1 MRLRWQDNFSVAF
14 EMNGMETW
22 HPPYDEQ
29 RYGRPVRRLALL
41 AWLIRL
47 PLLGATAVIL
57 LFLLAALYLALH
69 QLQFTQL
76 IYPGVSAFGVDLSG
90 MTHQQAAAALAARF
104 TYGER
109 AIFTFRD
116 GDRFWQRTA
125 AELGVSYDPLQ
136 TVEEA
141 FKIGRGSTLL
151 ENLLEQADAWLN
163 GASVQPRVIF
173 DQSQAAAW
181 LKQIAAQIDR
191 PVLDATLSL
200 NGTQVIATTSQ
211 VGRQVDIEAT
221 LGLLRQVILTLTTGA
236 EIPLVVRETQPAVR
250 DVEEAAAKVRTALA
264 SPIQLYLPVTRQND
278 PGPWQASPEFISGL
292 LNIQR
297 VENGDGTARYT
308 VSANAEPLRAFLTE
322 LAPQLRI
329 EPRNAR
335 FVFNEARRELL
346 PIQDSIEGRELDIE
360 TSLKAFEAAIF
371 SDNRRV
377 PLSFITVKPMAHSQA
392 SAAELG
398 ITEKI
403 VEATTFFYGS
413 SAERRTNIQVAAQRF
428 HGLVIE
434 PGEVFSFNKYIG
446 DISPETGYETGLV
459 IYGDRTIEGVGGGVC
474 QVSTTIFQAAFFG
487 AFPIVE
493 RYPHGYRVGY
503 YESGTAI
510 ANGRRYAA
518 GVGMDATVYAPII
531 DLKFRN
537 DTPYHILIAVNFVPS
552 KQSLTIT
559 FYSTNSGRVVE
570 MSGPRLS
577 NVVPHGKPKYTESPS
592 MRPGQ
597 VRQID
602 YAVDGVDA
610 RVWRTIR
617 NLDGQVLVDN
627 EEFFSRYVPWS
638 AQFLVAPGYAPKQR

>member
-1 MRLRWQDNFSVAF
+1 MDTWQ
-14 EMNGMETW
+14 T
-22 HPPYDEQ
+22 PYDDQ
-29 RYGRPVRRLALL
+29 PYVRSPQHTALL

-47 PLLGATAVIL
+47 PLLGATAIIM

-69 QLQFTQL
+69 QLQFNQL

-90 MTHQQAAAALAARF
+90 MTHQQAMAALAARF
-104 TYGER
+104 TYGES

-116 GDRFWQRTA
+116 GERFWQKSA
-125 AELGVSYDPLQ
+125 AELGVKYDPLQ
-136 TVEEA
+136 TVEAA
-141 FKIGRGSTLL
+141 FRIGRGGNLL
-151 ENLLEQADAWLN
+151 ENLRQQADAWLN
-163 GASVQPRVIF
+163 GAAVQPIVVF
-173 DQSQAAAW
+173 DQSQAAAQ
-181 LKQIAAQIDR
+181 LNQIAAEIDR
-191 PVLDATLSL
+191 PVQDAALML
-200 NGTQVIATTSQ
+200 NGTQVIATASQ
-211 VGRQVDIEAT
+211 VGRQVDVEAT
-221 LGLLRQVILTLTTGA
+221 LGLLRQVILTLTSGA
-236 EIPLVVRETQPAVR
+236 EIPIVVRETQPAVQ
-250 DVEEAAAKVRTALA
+250 DVAEAAAKVRVALS
-264 SPIQLYLPVTRQND
+264 SPIQLYLPVTREGD
-278 PGPWQASPEFISGL
+278 PGPWQASVEFISGL
-292 LNIQR
+292 LRIQR
-297 VENGDGTARYT
+297 VENADGTARYT

-335 FVFNEARRELL
+335 FVFNEVRRELL
-346 PIQDSIEGRELDIE
+346 PIEDSVDGRELDIE
-360 TSLKAFEAAIF
+360 ASLRAFEAAIF
-371 SDNRRV
+371 RTEDRRV
-377 PLSFITVKPMAHSQA
+377 PLSLITIKPAAHSQTT
-392 SAAELG
+392 AAELG

-413 SAERRTNIQVAAQRF
+413 SPERRTNIQVAAQRF
-428 HGLVIE
+428 HGLVIA
-434 PGEVFSFNKYIG
+434 PGEVFSFNKYVG

-487 AFPIVE
+487 GYPIVE

-503 YESGTAI
+503 YESGTAV
-510 ANGRRYAA
+510 ANGRRYSA

-537 DTPYHILIAVNFVPS
+537 DTPYYILIAVNFVPS
-552 KQSLTIT
+552 KQSLSIT
-559 FYSTNSGRVVE
+559 FYSTSSGRIVE
-570 MSGPRLS
+570 KSGPRLS

-592 MRPGQ
+592 VRPGETRQ
-597 VRQID
+597 VD

-617 NLDGQVLVDN
+617 TLDGQILVDN

>member
-1 MRLRWQDNFSVAF
+1 MDTWQ
-14 EMNGMETW
+14 T
-22 HPPYDEQ
+22 PYEDW
-29 RYGRPVRRLALL
+29 RYTRPVRHAALL
-41 AWLIRL
+41 AWIIRL
-47 PLLGATAVIL
+47 ALLGATAVIL

-69 QLQFTQL
+69 QLQFAQL

-90 MTHQQAAAALAARF
+90 MTHQQAMQALAARF
-104 TYGER
+104 TYGEN
-109 AIFTFRD
+109 AVFTFRD
-116 GDRFWQRTA
+116 GERVWQHSA

-136 TVEEA
+136 TVEAA
-141 FKIGRGSTLL
+141 FKIGRGGTIL
-151 ENLLEQADAWLN
+151 ENLRQQADAWLN
-163 GASVQPRVIF
+163 GAAIQPVVVF
-173 DQSQAAAW
+173 DQSRAAA
-181 LKQIAAQIDR
+181 LIDQIAAQINR
-191 PVLDATLSL
+191 PVLDAALSL
-200 NGTQVIATTSQ
+200 NGTQVIATSSQ
-211 VGRQVDIEAT
+211 VGRQVDSEAT

-236 EIPLVVRETQPAVR
+236 EIPLVIRETPPAVR
-250 DVEEAAAKVRTALA
+250 DVEEAAAKARAALA
-264 SPIQLYLPVTRQND
+264 SPIQLYLPVTREGD
-278 PGPWQASPEFISGL
+278 PGPWQATTEFISGL
-292 LNIQR
+292 LNIRR

-308 VSANAEPLRAFLTE
+308 VTANAEPLRAFLTE

-335 FVFNEARRELL
+335 FVLNEARRELL
-346 PIQDSIEGRELDIE
+346 PIEDSIEGRELDIE

-371 SDNRRV
+371 RTEDRRV
-377 PLSFITVKPMAHSQA
+377 PLSFITVKPTAHSQA
-392 SAAELG
+392 TAAELG

-413 SAERRTNIQVAAQRF
+413 TAERRTNIQVAAQRF
-428 HGLVIE
+428 HGLVIA

-474 QVSTTIFQAAFFG
+474 QVSTTIFQAAFFSG
-487 AFPIVE
+487 FPIVE

-503 YESGTAI
+503 YESGTTI
-510 ANGRRYAA
+510 ANGRRYSA

-559 FYSTNSGRVVE
+559 FYSTNSGRIVE
-570 MSGPRLS
+570 VSGPRLS

-592 MRPGQ
+592 VRPGET
-597 VRQID
+597 RQID

-617 NLDGQVLVDN
+617 NLDGQVLVNN

-638 AQFLVAPGYAPKQR
+638 AQFLVAPGYAPRQR

>member
-1 MRLRWQDNFSVAF
+1 
-14 EMNGMETW
+14 METW
-22 HPPYDEQ
+22 QAPYDE
-29 RYGRPVRRLALL
+29 RHYVRPERHSALL
-41 AWLIRL
+41 AWMIRI

-57 LFLLAALYLALH
+57 LFLLGMLYLALH
-69 QLQFTQL
+69 QLQFNQR

-90 MTHQQAAAALAARF
+90 MTHQQAMTALAARF
-104 TYGER
+104 TYGES
-109 AIFTFRD
+109 AVFTFRD
-116 GDRFWQRTA
+116 GERFWQRTA
-125 AELGVSYDPLQ
+125 TELGVSYNPLQ
-136 TVEEA
+136 TVEAA
-141 FKIGRGSTLL
+141 FKIGRRGNLL

-163 GASVQPRVIF
+163 GASVQPIVVF
-173 DQSQAAAW
+173 DQSQAATIIN
-181 LKQIAAQIDR
+181 QIAAEINR

-200 NGTQVIATTSQ
+200 NGTQVIATASQ
-211 VGRQVDIEAT
+211 IGRQVDVDAT
-221 LGLLRQVILTLTTGA
+221 LGLLRQVVLTLTTGA
-236 EIPLVVRETQPAVR
+236 EIPIVIRETQPAVR
-250 DVEEAAAKVRTALA
+250 DVEEAAAKVRLALS
-264 SPIQLYLPVTRQND
+264 SPIQLYLPAPREGD
-278 PGPWQASPEFISGL
+278 PGPWQASVEFISGL
-292 LNIQR
+292 LRIQR

-308 VSANAEPLRAFLTE
+308 VSANAEPLRAFLVE

-335 FVFNEARRELL
+335 FVFNEVRRELL
-346 PIQDSIEGRELDIE
+346 PIEDSIEGRELDVE
-360 TSLKAFEAAIF
+360 SSLKAFEAAIF
-371 SDNRRV
+371 RAEDRRV
-377 PLSFITVKPMAHSQA
+377 PLSFITMKPVAHSKA
-392 SAAELG
+392 TAAELG

-413 SAERRTNIQVAAQRF
+413 TAERRTNIQVAAQRF
-428 HGLVIE
+428 HGLVIA

-487 AFPIVE
+487 GYPIVE

-510 ANGRRYAA
+510 ANGRRYSA

-559 FYSTNSGRVVE
+559 FYSTSSGRIVE
-570 MSGPRLS
+570 KTGPRLS
-577 NVVPHGKPKYTESPS
+577 NVVPHGKPKYTESPNV
-592 MRPGQ
+592 RPGE

-617 NLDGQVLVDN
+617 TLDGQILVNN

>member
-1 MRLRWQDNFSVAF
+1 
-14 EMNGMETW
+14 METW
-22 HPPYDEQ
+22 QTSYDDQ
-29 RYGRPVRRLALL
+29 RYGYSRRRSVLL

-47 PLLGATAVIL
+47 PLLGATAVIM

-90 MTHQQAAAALAARF
+90 MTHQQAMAALAARF
-104 TYGER
+104 TYGES
-109 AIFTFRD
+109 AVFTFRD
-116 GDRFWQRTA
+116 GERFWQRTA

-136 TVEEA
+136 TVEAA
-141 FKIGRGSTLL
+141 FKIGRGGNLL
-151 ENLLEQADAWLN
+151 ENLREQGDAWLN
-163 GASVQPRVIF
+163 GASVQPLVVF
-173 DQSQAAAW
+173 DQSRAAA
-181 LKQIAAQIDR
+181 LLNQIAAEINR
-191 PVLDATLSL
+191 PVQDAALIL
-200 NGTQVIATTSQ
+200 NSTQVITTASQ
-211 VGRQVDIEAT
+211 IGRQVDTEAT
-221 LGLLRQVILTLTTGA
+221 LGMLRQVILSLTTGA
-236 EIPLVVRETQPAVR
+236 EIPLVIRETQPAVR
-250 DVEEAAAKVRTALA
+250 DVEEAAAKVRAALS
-264 SPIQLYLPVTRQND
+264 SPIQLYLPVTREGD
-278 PGPWQASPEFISGL
+278 PGPWQASVEFISGL
-292 LNIQR
+292 LSIQR

-308 VSANAEPLRAFLTE
+308 VSANAEPLRAFLNE
-322 LAPQLRI
+322 LAPQLRV

-346 PIQDSIEGRELDIE
+346 PIEDSLEGRELNIE
-360 TSLKAFEAAIF
+360 ASLKAFEAAIF
-371 SDNRRV
+371 RTDNRRV
-377 PLSFITVKPMAHSQA
+377 PLSLITVKPAAHSQA
-392 SAAELG
+392 TALELG

-413 SAERRTNIQVAAQRF
+413 TAERRTNIQVAAQRF
-428 HGLVIE
+428 HGLVIA
-434 PGEVFSFNKYIG
+434 PGEVFSFNKYVG

-487 AFPIVE
+487 GYPILE
-493 RYPHGYRVGY
+493 RYAHGYRVGY

-510 ANGRRYAA
+510 ANGQRYSA

-559 FYSTNSGRVVE
+559 FYSTGVGRIVE
-570 MSGPRLS
+570 KTGPRLS

-592 MRPGQ
+592 VRPGETRQ
-597 VRQID
+597 VD
-602 YAVDGVDA
+602 FAVDGVDA

-617 NLDGQVLVDN
+617 SLDGQILVNN